1 MHALVVGQIRT
12 RPTAVEVFVLTA
24 SNDVQTALHSLH
36 SALGLCRNQGLD
48 NSSITRLGELKYY
61 SIEHG
66 THPKESRNRK
76 C

>member
-12 RPTAVEVFVLTA
+12 RQTAVEAFVLIA

-36 SALGLCRNQGLD
+36 NALGLCVNQGLD
-48 NSSITRLGELKYY
+48 NSSITRLGELEYY
-61 SIEHG
+61 SIEHR
-66 THPKESRNRK
+66 THPKESRNKK